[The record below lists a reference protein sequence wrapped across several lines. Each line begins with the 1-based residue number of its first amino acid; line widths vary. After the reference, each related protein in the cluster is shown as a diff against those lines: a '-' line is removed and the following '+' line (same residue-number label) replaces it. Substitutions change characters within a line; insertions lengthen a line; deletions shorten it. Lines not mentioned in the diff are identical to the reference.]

1 MKANLRDLIGEME
14 SQDSESTAYFN
25 IQTGQALTLLEEEM
39 AGTDESFLMDEVP
52 AWMQDRADLVKD
64 VLESGNYL
72 ELPSQ
77 WDINEYQMIS
87 DFSRAQVSGNVQIE
101 LLDAIRG
108 RGAFRRFKDTAF
120 DLGVIEQWYEYKDK
134 CYEGIAIAWC
144 QEHDIEY
151 ERGDT

>member
-25 IQTGQALTLLEEEM
+25 IQTGQALTLLEEDM

-87 DFSRAQVSGNVQIE
+87 DFCRAQVSGNVQIE

-108 RGAFRRFKDTAF
+108 RGAFRRFKDTAVRSRC
-120 DLGVIEQWYEYKDK
+120 DRTVVRI
-134 CYEGIAIAWC
+134 
-144 QEHDIEY
+144 
-151 ERGDT
+151 